1 MYFFSNA
8 RSLLSYQL
16 ENQRKHFFKNILL
29 KLTGIDRMTQRSI
42 YFKTLDSKLAI
53 VTYILY

>member
-16 ENQRKHFFKNILL
+16 ENQRKHFFFKYSF
-29 KLTGIDRMTQRSI
+29 KIDRMTQRSI